1 MTTKTVALD
10 AATDAATIAANIDAK
25 IASLDDW
32 RGATL
37 ARVRKLIREADPA
50 IVEEWKWD
58 IPVWSH
64 AGIVCTGEVYKAAV
78 KLTFAHG
85 AKVPDPA
92 GLFNASLEGNTRRA
106 IDLKQGAQLDD
117 AAFKALIV
125 AAGKVNEAVAA
136 ERAAK
141 KSHKAQKA

>member
-1 MTTKTVALD
+1 MTTKTAALD

-37 ARVRKLIREADPA
+37 ARVRELIREADPA

-78 KLTFAHG
+78 KLTFAQG
-85 AKVPDPA
+85 ASVPDPA

-106 IDLKQGAQLDD
+106 IDLKQGAQLDEG
-117 AAFKALIV
+117 AFKALIV
-125 AAGKVNEAVAA
+125 AAGTVNQAVAA

-141 KSHKAQKA
+141 KSHKTQKA